1 MTPIY
6 SKLIGNRLGEKP
18 NIEMAQEW
26 GTKRPCRFKMLQ
38 IAFAFGPKQI
48 QGFFSNYNQNFLE
61 KI

>member
-1 MTPIY
+1 
-6 SKLIGNRLGEKP
+6 LGEKP